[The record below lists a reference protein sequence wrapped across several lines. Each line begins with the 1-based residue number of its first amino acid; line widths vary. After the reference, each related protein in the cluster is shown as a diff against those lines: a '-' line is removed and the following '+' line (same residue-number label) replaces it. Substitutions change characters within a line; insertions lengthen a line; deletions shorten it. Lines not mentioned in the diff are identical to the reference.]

1 MAAIVASEIVSIAQ
15 TYLAALRA
23 GRVAFDAAYLFGS
36 HAEGRAHE
44 HSDIDI
50 ALVMRDE
57 GVRFLRE
64 VELVK
69 YRRGIDTR
77 IEPHIYTQE
86 ELDSPYGPD
95 IKQRGLRLA

>member
-1 MAAIVASEIVSIAQ
+1 MAADVAPEILKVAHA
-15 TYLAALRA
+15 YLAALRG

-50 ALVMRDE
+50 ALVMQEE

-69 YRRGIDTR
+69 YRRGVDTR
-77 IEPHIYTQE
+77 IEPHIFTAE
-86 ELDSPYGPD
+86 ELDSPYSPD
-95 IKQRGLRLA
+95 IKRRGLRLA